1 VKGSNDVTVAL
12 RLSALMGMLSTAR
25 WSAVKKASKP
35 PAFEG
40 LSETLQVLEVQI
52 RIGIAPPTRLDAHGA
67 HERAE
72 AQLPVG
78 HWNLIRFDWRAPA

>member
-1 VKGSNDVTVAL
+1 MVGHKERVEAPV
-12 RLSALMGMLSTAR
+12 
-25 WSAVKKASKP
+25 
-35 PAFEG
+35 FEG
-40 LSETLQVLEVQI
+40 LSETLQVLKVEI
-52 RIGIAPPTRLDAHGA
+52 RVGIGAGIASPTRLDAHGA

>member
-1 VKGSNDVTVAL
+1 MVGHKERVEA
-12 RLSALMGMLSTAR
+12 
-25 WSAVKKASKP
+25 

-40 LSETLQVLEVQI
+40 LSETLQVLEVEI
-52 RIGIAPPTRLDAHGA
+52 RIGIGAGIAPLTRMDAHGA
-67 HERAE
+67 HEGAE